1 MFKKFRGNKKAY
13 IIRIFFAAL
22 IFILSILAFL
32 PDYKPFT
39 AIMELNPGPA
49 VAKWISDFSIITLIV
64 VLLHFAI
71 AFLFGRFYCSTVCPF
86 GILQD
91 IIGGIFNRK
100 SGKTKN
106 FYYIIYTIV
115 GIRAARTAPF
125 LLPEAQR
132 LPGRRAA
139 SREPLPEKR
148 REIRN

>member
-91 IIGGIFNRK
+91 IIGGILLSFFASFAILFAVLMIFNK
-100 SGKTKN
+100 YILNTFCCIV
-106 FYYIIYTIV
+106 FYL
-115 GIRAARTAPF
+115 F
-125 LLPEAQR
+125 LSL
-132 LPGRRAA
+132 
-139 SREPLPEKR
+139 
-148 REIRN
+148 